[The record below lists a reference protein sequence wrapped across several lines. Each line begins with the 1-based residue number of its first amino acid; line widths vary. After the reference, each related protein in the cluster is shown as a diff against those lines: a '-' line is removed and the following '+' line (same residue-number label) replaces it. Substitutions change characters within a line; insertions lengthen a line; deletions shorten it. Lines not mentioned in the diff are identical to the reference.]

1 MVAFLEPELYKQL
14 YAISK
19 EQSGNG
25 SSNKWDDY
33 NMVIEKNIFERIKQF
48 IPVNPNSA
56 RNSKGFRLSKN
67 GIDTGIFQKAERYM
81 ENVPI
86 GNNINEDM
94 KNDEEEHIDAMFSLN
109 NKNKINILPINII
122 NKEDN

>member
-1 MVAFLEPELYKQL
+1 
-14 YAISK
+14 
-19 EQSGNG
+19 
-25 SSNKWDDY
+25 
-33 NMVIEKNIFERIKQF
+33 
-48 IPVNPNSA
+48 
-56 RNSKGFRLSKN
+56 
-67 GIDTGIFQKAERYM
+67 M